1 MTDLERRLA
10 SPASPALDPVRV
22 TAELAR
28 RADAEGLLD
37 VAWATLD
44 TPLGPIAVFVTPRG
58 VVRVAYDREN
68 FAQVA
73 DEVAERVS
81 PRVLLAPERTDAV
94 RKQLDAYFEKGRR
107 EFDLAIDWTLVR
119 GFNQGVLQATAAIP
133 YGEVASYGEVA
144 AAAGSPRAARAAG
157 NALAGNPIPIVVPC
171 HRVIHADGGLGGYTG
186 GLETKRFLL
195 KLEGGGNLVKGNG
208 LSV

>member
-10 SPASPALDPVRV
+10 RPATHELDAGRV
-22 TAELAR
+22 STELAR
-28 RADAEGLLD
+28 RAEAEGLLD

-44 TPLGPIAVFVTPRG
+44 TPLGSLAVFVTPRG
-58 VVRVAYDREN
+58 LVRVAYDREN

-81 PRVLLAPERTDAV
+81 PRVLAAPRRTDPI
-94 RKQLDAYFEKGRR
+94 RRQLDAYFAARR
-107 EFDLAIDWTLVR
+107 RRFDLPIDWTLVR
-119 GFNQGVLQATAAIP
+119 GFNLGVLRATADIP

-171 HRVIHADGGLGGYTG
+171 HRVLHADGGLGGYTG
-186 GLETKRFLL
+186 GLEIKRYLL
-195 KLEGGGNLVKGNG
+195 DLEGVAAR
-208 LSV
+208 

>member
-10 SPASPALDPVRV
+10 RPPIPTLDPVRV

-28 RADAEGLLD
+28 RADAERLLD
-37 VAWATLD
+37 VAWATLE

-58 VVRVAYDREN
+58 LVRVAYDREN

-73 DEVAERVS
+73 DEVAEQVS
-81 PRVLLAPERTDAV
+81 PRVLLAPRRTDPV
-94 RKQLDAYFEKGRR
+94 RRQLDAYFAKGRR
-107 EFDLAIDWTLVR
+107 AFDLPIDWTLVR
-119 GFNQGVLQATAAIP
+119 GFNRGVLRATAAIP
-133 YGEVASYGEVA
+133 YGEMASYGDVA

-195 KLEGGGNLVKGNG
+195 RLERAPPT
-208 LSV
+208 

>member
-10 SPASPALDPVRV
+10 QPATPAIDSSRV

-44 TPLGPIAVFVTPRG
+44 TPLGPIAVFVTRRG
-58 VVRVAYDREN
+58 LVRVAYDREN
-68 FAQVA
+68 FGEVA
-73 DEVAERVS
+73 DEVAEQVS
-81 PRVLLAPERTDAV
+81 PRVLVAPQRTDVV
-94 RKQLDAYFEKGRR
+94 REQLDDYFEARR
-107 EFDLAIDWTLVR
+107 RTFDVPIDWTLVR
-119 GFNQGVLQATAAIP
+119 GFNQGVLRATAEIP
-133 YGEVASYGEVA
+133 FGETASYGEVA

-171 HRVIHADGGLGGYTG
+171 HRVIHAGGGIGGYTG
-186 GLETKRFLL
+186 GLDHKRFLL
-195 KLEGGGNLVKGNG
+195 RLEGV
-208 LSV
+208 SVS

>member
-1 MTDLERRLA
+1 MTDLEQRL
-10 SPASPALDPVRV
+10 SRPPTPAIDPSRV

-58 VVRVAYDREN
+58 LVRVAYDREN
-68 FAQVA
+68 FGQVA
-73 DEVAERVS
+73 DEVAEHVS
-81 PRVLLAPERTDAV
+81 PRVLLAPERTDVV
-94 RKQLDAYFEKGRR
+94 REQLDDYFEARR
-107 EFDLAIDWTLVR
+107 RTFDLPIDWTLVH
-119 GFNQGVLQATAAIP
+119 GFNQGVLRATAEIP
-133 YGEVASYGEVA
+133 FGETASYGDVA

-171 HRVIHADGGLGGYTG
+171 HRVIHADGGIGGYTG
-186 GLETKRFLL
+186 GLENKRFLL
-195 KLEGGGNLVKGNG
+195 SLEGVGPR
-208 LSV
+208 

>member
-10 SPASPALDPVRV
+10 RTATPKIDPARV

-58 VVRVAYDREN
+58 LVRVAYDREN
-68 FAQVA
+68 FGAVA
-73 DEVAERVS
+73 DEVAEHIS
-81 PRVLLAPERTDAV
+81 PRVLVAPRRTDPV
-94 RKQLDAYFEKGRR
+94 REQLDEYFGERR
-107 EFDLAIDWTLVR
+107 RRFDLAIDWTLVR
-119 GFNQGVLQATAAIP
+119 GFNQSVLKATAEIP
-133 YGEVASYGEVA
+133 FGETASYGEVA

-171 HRVIHADGGLGGYTG
+171 HRVIHADGGIGGYTG
-186 GLETKRFLL
+186 GIDTKRFLL
-195 KLEGGGNLVKGNG
+195 SLEGAGPH
-208 LSV
+208 

>member
-1 MTDLERRLA
+1 MTNLERRLA
-10 SPASPALDPVRV
+10 RPATPTLDPAHV

-28 RADAEGLLD
+28 RADAQGLLD

-81 PRVLLAPERTDAV
+81 PRVLLAPQRTDAV
-94 RKQLDAYFEKGRR
+94 RQQLDAYFEKGRR
-107 EFDLAIDWTLVR
+107 VFDLAIDWTLVR
-119 GFNQGVLQATAAIP
+119 GFNQGVLRATAEIP
-133 YGEVASYGEVA
+133 FGETASYGDVA

-186 GLETKRFLL
+186 GLDTKRFLL
-195 KLEGGGNLVKGNG
+195 RLEGARPV
-208 LSV
+208 

>member
-10 SPASPALDPVRV
+10 HAAAPELDPTQV

-28 RADAEGLLD
+28 RADAAGLLD

-58 VVRVAYDREN
+58 LVRVAYDREN
-68 FAQVA
+68 FGDVA
-73 DEVAERVS
+73 EEVAEHVS
-81 PRVLLAPERTDAV
+81 PRVLVAPQRTDIV
-94 RKQLDAYFEKGRR
+94 REQLDDYFEARR
-107 EFDLAIDWTLVR
+107 RTFDVPIDWTLVH
-119 GFNQGVLQATAAIP
+119 GFNQGVLKATADIP
-133 YGEVASYGEVA
+133 FGETASYGEVA

-171 HRVIHADGGLGGYTG
+171 HRVIHADGGIGGYTG
-186 GLETKRFLL
+186 GLENKRFLL
-195 KLEGGGNLVKGNG
+195 RLEGVGPG
-208 LSV
+208 

>member
-1 MTDLERRLA
+1 MTDLERRL
-10 SPASPALDPVRV
+10 SQPATPAIDPSQV

-58 VVRVAYDREN
+58 LVRVAYDREN
-68 FAQVA
+68 FGQVA
-73 DEVAERVS
+73 DEVAEQVS
-81 PRVLLAPERTDAV
+81 PRVLLAPQRTDVV
-94 RKQLDAYFEKGRR
+94 REQLDDYFEARR
-107 EFDLAIDWTLVR
+107 RTFDVPIDWTLVR
-119 GFNQGVLQATAAIP
+119 GFNQGVLRATAEIP
-133 YGEVASYGEVA
+133 FGETASYGDVA

-171 HRVIHADGGLGGYTG
+171 HRVIHADGGIGGYTG
-186 GLETKRFLL
+186 GLHNKRFLL
-195 KLEGGGNLVKGNG
+195 RLEGTRVR
-208 LSV
+208 VD

>member
-10 SPASPALDPVRV
+10 HPAAPAVDPSRV

-44 TPLGPIAVFVTPRG
+44 TPLGPVAVFVTPRG
-58 VVRVAYDREN
+58 LVRVAYDREN
-68 FAQVA
+68 FGEVA
-73 DEVAERVS
+73 DEVAEQVS
-81 PRVLLAPERTDAV
+81 PRVLVAPQRTDTV
-94 RKQLDAYFEKGRR
+94 RKQLDDYFEARR
-107 EFDLAIDWTLVR
+107 RTFDLPIDWTLVR
-119 GFNQGVLQATAAIP
+119 GFNRGVLKATAEIP
-133 YGEVASYGEVA
+133 FGETASYGEVA

-171 HRVIHADGGLGGYTG
+171 HRVIHADGGIGGYTG
-186 GLETKRFLL
+186 GLENKRFLL
-195 KLEGGGNLVKGNG
+195 RLEGGGAR
-208 LSV
+208 

>member
-10 SPASPALDPVRV
+10 RPAMPDLDPARV
-22 TAELAR
+22 SVELAR

-37 VAWATLD
+37 VAWSTLD
-44 TPLGPIAVFVTPRG
+44 TPLGPIAVFVTLRG
-58 VVRVAYDREN
+58 LVRVAYDREN
-68 FAQVA
+68 FGAVA

-81 PRVLLAPERTDAV
+81 PRVLLAPRRTDAV
-94 RKQLDAYFEKGRR
+94 RAQLDAYFARDRR
-107 EFDLAIDWTLVR
+107 AFDLPIDWTLVR
-119 GFNQGVLQATAAIP
+119 GFNQGVLRATAAIP
-133 YGEVASYGEVA
+133 YGEVASYGDVA
-144 AAAGSPRAARAAG
+144 SAAGSPRAARAAG

-195 KLEGGGNLVKGNG
+195 RLEG
-208 LSV
+208 SRQT

>member
-1 MTDLERRLA
+1 MTSLEDRLSGLARDLPTPDRGA
-10 SPASPALDPVRV
+10 V
-22 TAELAR
+22 TAAVAAR
-28 RADAEGLLD
+28 AARAGLLD

-44 TPLGPIAVFVTPRG
+44 TPLGKVAVFVTPRG
-58 VVRVAYDREN
+58 LVRVAYEREN
-68 FAQVA
+68 FGEVA

-81 PRVLLAPERTDAV
+81 PRVLLAPQRTDAV
-94 RKQLDAYFEKGRR
+94 RSQLDEYFGSRR
-107 EFDLAIDWTLVR
+107 RDFELPIDWSLIR
-119 GFNQGVLQATAAIP
+119 GFPLGVLQATAAIP

-186 GLETKRFLL
+186 GLENKRFLL
-195 KLEGGGNLVKGNG
+195 RLEGTL
-208 LSV
+208 

>member
-1 MTDLERRLA
+1 MTELERRLA
-10 SPASPALDPVRV
+10 RPAMPDLDPARV
-22 TAELAR
+22 TVELAR

-58 VVRVAYDREN
+58 IVRVAYEREN
-68 FAQVA
+68 FGAVA

-81 PRVLLAPERTDAV
+81 TRVLMAPQRTDAV
-94 RKQLDAYFEKGRR
+94 RAELDAYFTKGRR
-107 EFDLAIDWTLVR
+107 AFDVPIDWTLVR
-119 GFNQGVLQATAAIP
+119 GFNQGVLRATAAIP
-133 YGEVASYGEVA
+133 YGEVASYGDVA
-144 AAAGSPRAARAAG
+144 AVAGSPRAARAAG

-186 GLETKRFLL
+186 GLDRKRFLL
-195 KLEGGGNLVKGNG
+195 RLEGTQLN
-208 LSV
+208 

>member
-10 SPASPALDPVRV
+10 RPTTTTVDLTAV

-28 RADAEGLLD
+28 RADAAGLLD

-58 VVRVAYDREN
+58 LVRVAYDREN
-68 FAQVA
+68 FGEVA
-73 DEVAERVS
+73 DEVADQVS
-81 PRVLLAPERTDAV
+81 PRVLIAPKRTDPV
-94 RKQLDAYFEKGRR
+94 RR
-107 EFDLAIDWTLVR
+107 ELDEYFGERRRSFDIPIDWTLVR
-119 GFNQGVLQATAAIP
+119 GFNQGVLRATAAIP
-133 YGEVASYGEVA
+133 FGETASYGEVA

-171 HRVIHADGGLGGYTG
+171 HRVIHADGGIGGYTG
-186 GLETKRFLL
+186 GLANKRFLL
-195 KLEGGGNLVKGNG
+195 SLEGAERG
-208 LSV
+208 